1 MSGPESFW
9 TDVCAVDDIPNRG
22 ARVLKTEAGCIALF
36 RTAEDEIYALRDS
49 CPHKGGPLSQGI
61 VHGHTVTCQ
70 LHSLVL
76 DLKSGSACGPDEGQA
91 QTYPVRVTE
100 GRVTLDLRGLGS

>member
-9 TDVCAVDDIPNRG
+9 TDVCALADIPARG
-22 ARVLKTEAGCIALF
+22 ARLLKTQAGCIALF
-36 RTAEDEIYALRDS
+36 RTMDDEIYALRDA

-61 VHGHTVTCQ
+61 VHGHTVTCP

-76 DLKSGSACGPDEGQA
+76 DLKTGSACGPDDGQA
-91 QTYPVRVTE
+91 TTYPAKVAD
-100 GRVTLDLRGLGS
+100 GRVSLDLRGLGS